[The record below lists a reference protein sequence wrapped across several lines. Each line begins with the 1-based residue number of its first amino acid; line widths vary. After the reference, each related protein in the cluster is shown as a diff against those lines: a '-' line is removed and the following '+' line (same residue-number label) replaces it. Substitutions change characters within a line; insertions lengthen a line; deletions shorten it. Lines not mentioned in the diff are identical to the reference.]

1 MTSLWCQISLLALF
15 VDYVVVH
22 MSGSKNSNKAI
33 APSAVALLPLVL
45 FLALFIGV
53 GTYLSLQGVDF
64 AFYQLPAPIAVLPAV
79 ILALILS
86 KDKLNRSIEHFMS
99 GVGHQDI
106 IAMCMIYLLAGA
118 FAAVAKAS
126 GGVDATV
133 NLGLS
138 AIPTSMILPGIF
150 LISAFIATAMGT
162 SMGTI
167 AAVAPVALGIA
178 QSAGMSLPLTA
189 GVVLSGAMFGDNLS
203 IISDTT
209 IAATRSQGC
218 EMKDKFKENIRI
230 ALPAALVAL
239 VIFAFNSTATQVP
252 ETGPIE
258 WLKVLPYVTILILA
272 VSGMNVF
279 VVLTIGIVLAGGVSL
294 SSIDDYGLTNFAQD
308 IYSGFG
314 NMQEIFLLSML
325 IGGLSELMRRQGGL
339 AFLTNLVSGIIRTFG
354 SSHSKEANGR
364 ASELGIAG
372 LVSMVNTCTAN
383 NTVAIIVSGSVA
395 RQLAEENN
403 VSPRRSASLLDIFS
417 CVIQGVLPY
426 GAQVLLLGSVFNL
439 SPLEVVANSYYCF
452 ALAIAAIVAVFIK
465 HPARQ
470 PVPQTES

>member
-1 MTSLWCQISLLALF
+1 MT
-15 VDYVVVH
+15 H
-22 MSGSKNSNKAI
+22 PNKNNQSIVAS
-33 APSAVALLPLVL
+33 PVALLPLVL
-45 FLALFIGV
+45 FLTLFIGV

-64 AFYQLPAPIAVLPAV
+64 AFYQLPAPIAILPAV
-79 ILALILS
+79 VLALVLS
-86 KDKLNRSIEHFMS
+86 KEKLNKAIEQFIR

-178 QSAGMSLPLTA
+178 ESAGMSVPLTA

-218 EMKDKFKENIRI
+218 EMKDKFKENVRI
-230 ALPAALVAL
+230 AMPAALIAL
-239 VIFAFNSTATQVP
+239 LIFAFNSSATQLP
-252 ETGPIE
+252 ETGEIE
-258 WLKVLPYVTILILA
+258 WFKVMPYIAILVLA
-272 VSGMNVF
+272 VSGLNVF
-279 VVLTIGIVLAGGVSL
+279 VVLAVGILLAGAVSL
-294 SSIDDYGLTNFAQD
+294 ASIDGYQLTNFAQD

-339 AFLTNLVSGIIRTFG
+339 AFLTQVITKVIRKFG
-354 SSHSKEANGR
+354 STHSKQANR
-364 ASELGIAG
+364 KASEFGIAG
-372 LVSMVNTCTAN
+372 LVSLVNVCTAN

-395 RQLAEENN
+395 RELAEENG
-403 VSPRRSASLLDIFS
+403 VTARRSASLLDIYS
-417 CVIQGVLPY
+417 CVIQGMLPY
-426 GAQVLLLGSVFNL
+426 GAQVLLLGSVFQL
-439 SPLEVVANSYYCF
+439 SPLEIVSNSYYCF
-452 ALAIAAIVAVFIK
+452 ALALSAVVAIVLKPKMKPSAVAEET
-465 HPARQ
+465 PA
-470 PVPQTES
+470 

>member
-1 MTSLWCQISLLALF
+1 
-15 VDYVVVH
+15 
-22 MSGSKNSNKAI
+22 MSTRPTAPPLQSQPSNGL
-33 APSAVALLPLVL
+33 ALLPLVV

-53 GTYLSLQGVDF
+53 GAYLTYQGVDF
-64 AFYQLPAPIAVLPAV
+64 AFYQLPAPIATLPAIV
-79 ILALILS
+79 VAIILS
-86 KDKLNRSIEHFMS
+86 KEKLNKAIEQFLH
-99 GVGHQDI
+99 GVGHPDI

-138 AIPTSMILPGIF
+138 LLPTSMILPGIF

-178 QSAGMSLPLTA
+178 QSAGMSVPLTA

-218 EMKDKFKENIRI
+218 EMKDKFRENIRI
-230 ALPAALVAL
+230 ALPAAIITLI
-239 VIFAFNSTATQVP
+239 IFAFSSTATQTP
-252 ETGPIE
+252 PTDSIE
-258 WLKVLPYVTILILA
+258 WLKIAPYLAILVLA
-272 VSGMNVF
+272 VSGVNVF
-279 VVLTIGIVLAGGVSL
+279 VVLGLGIVMAGSVSL
-294 SSIDDYGLTNFAQD
+294 YSLDDYSLTHLSKD
-308 IYSGFG
+308 IYAGFG

-325 IGGLSELMRRQGGL
+325 IGGLSELMRQQGGL
-339 AFLTNLVSGIIRTFG
+339 TFLTQLVSKVISRFG
-354 SSHSKEANGR
+354 SQHSSQANSR
-364 ASELGIAG
+364 ASEVGIAG
-372 LVSMVNTCTAN
+372 LVSLTNICTAN

-403 VSPRRSASLLDIFS
+403 VSAKRSASLLDIFS
-417 CVIQGVLPY
+417 CVMQGLLPY
-426 GAQVLLLGSVFNL
+426 GAQVLLLGSVFGL
-439 SPLEVVANSYYCF
+439 SPLQIIANSYYCMLL
-452 ALAIAAIVAVFIK
+452 ALTALVSIFIK
-465 HPARQ
+465 HQGRKHQERSQAAL
-470 PVPQTES
+470 

>member
-1 MTSLWCQISLLALF
+1 
-15 VDYVVVH
+15 
-22 MSGSKNSNKAI
+22 MSNSKNSNAVI
-33 APSAVALLPLVL
+33 APSAVALIPLIV

-64 AFYQLPAPIAVLPAV
+64 AFYQLPAPIAALPAV
-79 ILALILS
+79 MLALLLS
-86 KDKLNRSIEHFMS
+86 KDKLNRAIEQFLG
-99 GVGHQDI
+99 GVGHKDI

-178 QSAGMSLPLTA
+178 DSAGMSIPLTA

-218 EMKDKFKENIRI
+218 EMRDKFKENIRI
-230 ALPAALVAL
+230 ALPAALIAI

-258 WLKVLPYVTILILA
+258 WLKVLPYITILILA

-279 VVLTIGIVLAGGVSL
+279 VVLTIGILLAGGVSL
-294 SSIDDYGLTNFAQD
+294 GSVENYGMTDYAQD
-308 IYSGFG
+308 IYAGFG

-339 AFLTNLVSGIIRTFG
+339 AFLTNLVSGVIRAFG
-354 SSHSKEANGR
+354 SSHSKQANAR

-372 LVSMVNTCTAN
+372 LVSMVNLCTAN

-439 SPLEVVANSYYCF
+439 SPLDIITHSYYCF
-452 ALAIAAIVAVFIK
+452 ALAIVAVVTVFIK
-465 HPARQ
+465 HSARQ
-470 PVPQTES
+470 VAQA

>member
-1 MTSLWCQISLLALF
+1 
-15 VDYVVVH
+15 
-22 MSGSKNSNKAI
+22 MSNSKNSNAVI
-33 APSAVALLPLVL
+33 APSAVALIPLIV

-64 AFYQLPAPIAVLPAV
+64 AFYQLPAPIAALPAV
-79 ILALILS
+79 MLALLLS
-86 KDKLNRSIEHFMS
+86 KDKLNRAIEQFLS
-99 GVGHQDI
+99 GVGHKDI

-178 QSAGMSLPLTA
+178 DSAGMSIPLTA

-218 EMKDKFKENIRI
+218 EMRDKFKENIRI
-230 ALPAALVAL
+230 ALPAALIAI

-258 WLKVLPYVTILILA
+258 WLKVLPYITILILA

-279 VVLTIGIVLAGGVSL
+279 VVLTIGILLAGGVSL
-294 SSIDDYGLTNFAQD
+294 GSVENYGLTDYAQD
-308 IYSGFG
+308 IYAGFG

-339 AFLTNLVSGIIRTFG
+339 AFLTNLVSSMIRAFG
-354 SSHSKEANGR
+354 SSHSKQANGR

-372 LVSMVNTCTAN
+372 LVSMVNMCTAN

-395 RQLAEENN
+395 RQLAEEND

-439 SPLEVVANSYYCF
+439 SPLEIVSNSYYCF
-452 ALAIAAIVAVFIK
+452 ALAIVAIVAVFIK

-470 PVPQTES
+470 TAAA

>member
-1 MTSLWCQISLLALF
+1 
-15 VDYVVVH
+15 

-86 KDKLNRSIEHFMS
+86 KDKLNRSIEHFMR

-252 ETGPIE
+252 ETSPIE

-470 PVPQTES
+470 SVTQTES

>member
-1 MTSLWCQISLLALF
+1 
-15 VDYVVVH
+15 
-22 MSGSKNSNKAI
+22 MSCSQDSTKVTNA
-33 APSAVALLPLVL
+33 SAVALIPLVI
-45 FLALFIGV
+45 FLTLFIGV
-53 GTYLSLQGVDF
+53 GTYLSFQGVEF
-64 AFYQLPAPIAVLPAV
+64 AFYQLPAPIAALPAIIV
-79 ILALILS
+79 AILLS
-86 KDKLNRSIEHFMS
+86 KDSLNQSIEQFIR

-178 QSAGMSLPLTA
+178 ESAGMSLPLTA

-218 EMKDKFKENIRI
+218 EMKDKFRENVRI
-230 ALPAALVAL
+230 ALPAAFFAL
-239 VIFAFNSTATQVP
+239 VLFAFNSSATQTP
-252 ETGPIE
+252 ETSPIE
-258 WLKVLPYVTILILA
+258 WLKVLPYITILVLA
-272 VSGMNVF
+272 VAGLNVF
-279 VVLTIGIVLAGGVSL
+279 VVLTIGIILAGTVSL
-294 SSIDDYGLTNFAQD
+294 TSIDSYTLTDLGKD
-308 IYSGFG
+308 IYAGFG

-339 AFLTNLVSGIIRTFG
+339 AFLTNLISRTIKAFG
-354 SSHSKEANGR
+354 SSHSSKANSR
-364 ASELGIAG
+364 ASELGIAS
-372 LVSMVNTCTAN
+372 LVAMVNTCTAN

-395 RQLAEENN
+395 RELAEEHN
-403 VSPRRSASLLDIFS
+403 VTPRRSASLLDIFS
-417 CVIQGVLPY
+417 CVMQGILPY
-426 GAQVLLLGSVFNL
+426 GAQVLLLGSVFQL
-439 SPLEVVANSYYCF
+439 SPLEIVANSYYCF
-452 ALAIAAIVAVFIK
+452 ALAIAATLAVFFK
-465 HPARQ
+465 HPQRRN
-470 PVPQTES
+470 VSVSTR

>member
-1 MTSLWCQISLLALF
+1 
-15 VDYVVVH
+15 
-22 MSGSKNSNKAI
+22 MSNSKNSNAVI
-33 APSAVALLPLVL
+33 APSAVALIPLIV
-45 FLALFIGV
+45 FLSLFIGV

-64 AFYQLPAPIAVLPAV
+64 AFYQLPAPIAALPAV
-79 ILALILS
+79 MLALLLS
-86 KDKLNRSIEHFMS
+86 KDKLNRAIEQFLG
-99 GVGHQDI
+99 GVGHKDI

-178 QSAGMSLPLTA
+178 DSAGMSIPLTA

-218 EMKDKFKENIRI
+218 EMRDKFKENIRI
-230 ALPAALVAL
+230 ALPAALIAI

-258 WLKVLPYVTILILA
+258 WLKVLPYITILILA

-279 VVLTIGIVLAGGVSL
+279 VVLTIGILLAGGVSL
-294 SSIDDYGLTNFAQD
+294 GSVENYGMTDYAQD
-308 IYSGFG
+308 IYAGFG

-339 AFLTNLVSGIIRTFG
+339 AFLTNLVSGVIRAFG
-354 SSHSKEANGR
+354 SSHSKQANGR

-372 LVSMVNTCTAN
+372 LVSMVNLCTAN

-395 RQLAEENN
+395 RQLAEEND

-439 SPLEVVANSYYCF
+439 SPLEIVSNSYYCF
-452 ALAIAAIVAVFIK
+452 ALAIVAVVAVFIK

-470 PVPQTES
+470 VANA

>member
-1 MTSLWCQISLLALF
+1 
-15 VDYVVVH
+15 
-22 MSGSKNSNKAI
+22 MSNSKNSNAVI
-33 APSAVALLPLVL
+33 APSAVALIPLIV

-64 AFYQLPAPIAVLPAV
+64 AFYQLPAPIAALPAV
-79 ILALILS
+79 MLALLLS
-86 KDKLNRSIEHFMS
+86 KDKLNRAIEQFLG
-99 GVGHQDI
+99 GVGHKDI

-178 QSAGMSLPLTA
+178 DSAGMSIPLTA

-218 EMKDKFKENIRI
+218 EMRDKFKENIRI
-230 ALPAALVAL
+230 ALPAALIAI

-258 WLKVLPYVTILILA
+258 WLKVLPYITILILA

-279 VVLTIGIVLAGGVSL
+279 VVLTIGILLAGGVSL
-294 SSIDDYGLTNFAQD
+294 GSIENYGMTDYAQD
-308 IYSGFG
+308 IYAGFG

-339 AFLTNLVSGIIRTFG
+339 AFLTNLVSGLIRAFG
-354 SSHSKEANGR
+354 SSHSKQANGR

-372 LVSMVNTCTAN
+372 LVSMVNLCTAN

-395 RQLAEENN
+395 RQLAEEND

-439 SPLEVVANSYYCF
+439 SPLEIVSNSYYCF
-452 ALAIAAIVAVFIK
+452 ALAIVAVVAVFIK

-470 PVPQTES
+470 VVNA

>member
-1 MTSLWCQISLLALF
+1 
-15 VDYVVVH
+15 
-22 MSGSKNSNKAI
+22 MSNSKNSNAVI
-33 APSAVALLPLVL
+33 APSAVALIPLIV

-64 AFYQLPAPIAVLPAV
+64 AFYQLPAPIAALPAV
-79 ILALILS
+79 MLALLLS
-86 KDKLNRSIEHFMS
+86 KDKLNRAIEQFLG
-99 GVGHQDI
+99 GVGHKDI

-178 QSAGMSLPLTA
+178 DSAGMSIPLTA

-218 EMKDKFKENIRI
+218 EMRDKFKENIRI
-230 ALPAALVAL
+230 ALPAALIAI
-239 VIFAFNSTATQVP
+239 VIFAINSTATQVP

-258 WLKVLPYVTILILA
+258 WLKVLPYITILILA

-279 VVLTIGIVLAGGVSL
+279 VVLTIGILLAGGVSL
-294 SSIDDYGLTNFAQD
+294 GSIENYGMTDYAQD
-308 IYSGFG
+308 IYAGFG

-339 AFLTNLVSGIIRTFG
+339 AFLTNLVSGLIRAFG
-354 SSHSKEANGR
+354 SSHSKQANGR

-372 LVSMVNTCTAN
+372 LVSMVNLCTAN
-383 NTVAIIVSGSVA
+383 NTVAIIVSGNVA

-439 SPLEVVANSYYCF
+439 SPLEIVSNSYYCF
-452 ALAIAAIVAVFIK
+452 ALAIVAVVAVFIK

-470 PVPQTES
+470 VANA

>member
-1 MTSLWCQISLLALF
+1 
-15 VDYVVVH
+15 
-22 MSGSKNSNKAI
+22 MSNSKNSNAVI
-33 APSAVALLPLVL
+33 APSAVALIPLIV

-64 AFYQLPAPIAVLPAV
+64 AFYQLPAPIAALPAV
-79 ILALILS
+79 MLALLLS
-86 KDKLNRSIEHFMS
+86 KDKLNRAIEQFLS
-99 GVGHQDI
+99 GVGHKDI

-178 QSAGMSLPLTA
+178 DSAGMSIPLTA

-218 EMKDKFKENIRI
+218 EMRDKFKENIRI
-230 ALPAALVAL
+230 ALPAALIAI

-252 ETGPIE
+252 EMGPIE
-258 WLKVLPYVTILILA
+258 WLKVLPYITILILA

-279 VVLTIGIVLAGGVSL
+279 VVLTIGILLAGGVSL
-294 SSIDDYGLTNFAQD
+294 GSLENYGLTDYAQD
-308 IYSGFG
+308 IYAGFG

-339 AFLTNLVSGIIRTFG
+339 AFLTNLVSSMIRAFG
-354 SSHSKEANGR
+354 SSHSKQANGR
-364 ASELGIAG
+364 ASELGIVG
-372 LVSMVNTCTAN
+372 LVSMVNMCTAN

-395 RQLAEENN
+395 RQLAEEND

-439 SPLEVVANSYYCF
+439 SPLEIVSNSYYCF
-452 ALAIAAIVAVFIK
+452 ALAIVAVIAVFIK
-465 HPARQ
+465 HPTRQ
-470 PVPQTES
+470 TAAA

>member
-1 MTSLWCQISLLALF
+1 
-15 VDYVVVH
+15 
-22 MSGSKNSNKAI
+22 MSNSKNSNAVI
-33 APSAVALLPLVL
+33 APSAVALIPLIV

-64 AFYQLPAPIAVLPAV
+64 AFYQLPAPIAALPAV
-79 ILALILS
+79 MLALLLN
-86 KDKLNRSIEHFMS
+86 KDKLNRAIEQFLG
-99 GVGHQDI
+99 GVGHKDI

-178 QSAGMSLPLTA
+178 DSAGMSIPLTA

-218 EMKDKFKENIRI
+218 EMRDKFKENIRI
-230 ALPAALVAL
+230 ALPAALIAI

-258 WLKVLPYVTILILA
+258 WLKVLPYITILILA

-279 VVLTIGIVLAGGVSL
+279 VVLTIGILLAGGVSL
-294 SSIDDYGLTNFAQD
+294 GSVENYGLTDYAQD
-308 IYSGFG
+308 IYAGFG

-339 AFLTNLVSGIIRTFG
+339 AFLTNLVSGVIRAFG
-354 SSHSKEANGR
+354 SSHSKQANGR

-372 LVSMVNTCTAN
+372 LVSMVNMCTAN

-439 SPLEVVANSYYCF
+439 SPLEIVSNSYYCF
-452 ALAIAAIVAVFIK
+452 ALAIVAVVAVFIK

-470 PVPQTES
+470 TATA

>member
-1 MTSLWCQISLLALF
+1 
-15 VDYVVVH
+15 
-22 MSGSKNSNKAI
+22 MSNSKNSNAVI
-33 APSAVALLPLVL
+33 APSAVALIPLIV

-64 AFYQLPAPIAVLPAV
+64 AFYQLPAPIAALPAV
-79 ILALILS
+79 VLALLLS
-86 KDKLNRSIEHFMS
+86 KDKLNRAIEQFLG
-99 GVGHQDI
+99 GVGHKDI

-178 QSAGMSLPLTA
+178 DSAGMSIPLTA

-218 EMKDKFKENIRI
+218 EMRDKFKENIRI
-230 ALPAALVAL
+230 ALPAALIAI

-258 WLKVLPYVTILILA
+258 WLKVLPYITILILA

-279 VVLTIGIVLAGGVSL
+279 VVLTIGILLAGGVSL
-294 SSIDDYGLTNFAQD
+294 GSVENYGLTDYAQD
-308 IYSGFG
+308 IYAGFG

-339 AFLTNLVSGIIRTFG
+339 AFLTNLVSSMIRAFG
-354 SSHSKEANGR
+354 SSHSKQANGR

-372 LVSMVNTCTAN
+372 LVSMVNMCTAN

-395 RQLAEENN
+395 RQLAEEND

-417 CVIQGVLPY
+417 CVIQGVMPY

-439 SPLEVVANSYYCF
+439 SPLEIVSNSYYCF
-452 ALAIAAIVAVFIK
+452 ALAIVAVIAVFIK
-465 HPARQ
+465 HPTRQ
-470 PVPQTES
+470 TAAA

>member
-1 MTSLWCQISLLALF
+1 
-15 VDYVVVH
+15 

-86 KDKLNRSIEHFMS
+86 KDKLNRSIEHFMR

-118 FAAVAKAS
+118 FASVAKAS

-138 AIPTSMILPGIF
+138 AIPTNMILPGIF

-294 SSIDDYGLTNFAQD
+294 SSINDYGLTNFAQD

>member
-1 MTSLWCQISLLALF
+1 
-15 VDYVVVH
+15 
-22 MSGSKNSNKAI
+22 MSNSKNSNAVI
-33 APSAVALLPLVL
+33 APSAVALIPLIV
-45 FLALFIGV
+45 FLSLFIGV

-64 AFYQLPAPIAVLPAV
+64 AFYQLPAPIAALPAV
-79 ILALILS
+79 MLALLLS
-86 KDKLNRSIEHFMS
+86 KDKLNRAIEQFLS
-99 GVGHQDI
+99 GVGHKDI

-178 QSAGMSLPLTA
+178 DSAGMSIPLTA

-218 EMKDKFKENIRI
+218 EMRDKFKENIRI
-230 ALPAALVAL
+230 ALPAALIAI

-258 WLKVLPYVTILILA
+258 WLKVLPYITILILA

-279 VVLTIGIVLAGGVSL
+279 VVLTIGILLAGGVSL
-294 SSIDDYGLTNFAQD
+294 GSVENYGLTDYAQD
-308 IYSGFG
+308 IYAGFG

-339 AFLTNLVSGIIRTFG
+339 AFLTNLVSGLIRAFG
-354 SSHSKEANGR
+354 SSHSKQANGR

-372 LVSMVNTCTAN
+372 LVSMVNLCTAN

-439 SPLEVVANSYYCF
+439 SPLDIVANSYYCF
-452 ALAIAAIVAVFIK
+452 ALAVVAVVAVFIK

-470 PVPQTES
+470 VAKA

>member
-1 MTSLWCQISLLALF
+1 MTTNWCPISLLTFIF
-15 VDYVVVH
+15 VYVVVH

-33 APSAVALLPLVL
+33 APSAIALLPLAV

-64 AFYQLPAPIAVLPAV
+64 AFYQLPAPIAALPAV
-79 ILALILS
+79 ILALVLS
-86 KDKLNRSIEHFMS
+86 KDKLNRSIEHFMR
-99 GVGHQDI
+99 GVGHPDI

-178 QSAGMSLPLTA
+178 ESAGMSLPLTA

-218 EMKDKFKENIRI
+218 EMKDKFRENIRI

-239 VIFAFNSTATQVP
+239 LIFAFNSTATQVP

-279 VVLTIGIVLAGGVSL
+279 VVLTIGILLAGGVSL
-294 SSIDDYGLTNFAQD
+294 SSIENYGLTNYAQD

-314 NMQEIFLLSML
+314 SMQEIFLLSML
-325 IGGLSELMRRQGGL
+325 IGGISELMRRQGGL
-339 AFLTNLVSGIIRTFG
+339 AFLTGFVTRIIRSFG
-354 SSHSKEANGR
+354 SSHSQESNGR

-395 RQLAEENN
+395 RELAEENN
-403 VSPRRSASLLDIFS
+403 VTPRRSASLLDIFS
-417 CVIQGVLPY
+417 CVVQGVLPY
-426 GAQVLLLGSVFNL
+426 GAQVLLLGSVFKL

-470 PVPQTES
+470 PAAQTER

>member
-1 MTSLWCQISLLALF
+1 
-15 VDYVVVH
+15 
-22 MSGSKNSNKAI
+22 MSNSKNSNAVI
-33 APSAVALLPLVL
+33 VPSAVALIPLIV
-45 FLALFIGV
+45 FLSLFIGV

-64 AFYQLPAPIAVLPAV
+64 AFYQLPAPIAALPAV
-79 ILALILS
+79 MLALLLS
-86 KDKLNRSIEHFMS
+86 KDKLNRAIEQFLG
-99 GVGHQDI
+99 GVGHKDI

-178 QSAGMSLPLTA
+178 DSAGMSIPLTA

-218 EMKDKFKENIRI
+218 EMRDKFKENIRI
-230 ALPAALVAL
+230 ALPAALIAI

-258 WLKVLPYVTILILA
+258 WLKVLPYITILILA

-279 VVLTIGIVLAGGVSL
+279 VVLTIGILLAGGVSL
-294 SSIDDYGLTNFAQD
+294 GSVENYGMTDYAQD
-308 IYSGFG
+308 IYAGFG

-339 AFLTNLVSGIIRTFG
+339 AFLTNLVSGVIRAFG
-354 SSHSKEANGR
+354 SSHSKQANGR

-372 LVSMVNTCTAN
+372 LVSMVNLCTAN

-439 SPLEVVANSYYCF
+439 SPLDIVANSYYCF
-452 ALAIAAIVAVFIK
+452 ALAIVAVVAVFIK

-470 PVPQTES
+470 VANA

>member
-1 MTSLWCQISLLALF
+1 MRKCDISLLFSLIINI
-15 VDYVVVH
+15 VVY
-22 MSGSKNSNKAI
+22 MSGSQQTTKTV
-33 APSAVALLPLVL
+33 APSAVALIPLIV

-53 GTYLSLQGVDF
+53 GTYLSLQGVEF
-64 AFYQLPAPIAVLPAV
+64 AFYQLPAPIAVLPA
-79 ILALILS
+79 IIIAFLLS
-86 KDKLNRSIEHFMS
+86 KEKLNRSIEHFMR
-99 GVGHQDI
+99 GVGHPDI

-178 QSAGMSLPLTA
+178 ESAGMSLPLTA

-230 ALPAALVAL
+230 ALPAALIAIAV
-239 VIFAFNSTATQVP
+239 FAFNSTATQVP
-252 ETGPIE
+252 ATGDIE
-258 WLKVLPYVTILILA
+258 WLKVLPYITILILA
-272 VSGMNVF
+272 VSGVNVF
-279 VVLTIGIVLAGGVSL
+279 VVLSIGILLAGGVSL
-294 SSIDDYGLTNFAQD
+294 ASIDNYGLTNLAQD
-308 IYSGFG
+308 VYKGFG

-339 AFLTNLVSGIIRTFG
+339 AFLTNFVSSLIHAFG
-354 SSHSKEANGR
+354 SSHSKHANSR

-372 LVSMVNTCTAN
+372 LVSMVNGCTAN

-417 CVIQGVLPY
+417 CVVQGVLPY

-439 SPLEVVANSYYCF
+439 SPIEVVANSYYCF
-452 ALAIAAIVAVFIK
+452 ALAIAAVVAVLIK

-470 PVPQTES
+470 PVVQTEN

>member
-1 MTSLWCQISLLALF
+1 
-15 VDYVVVH
+15 

-86 KDKLNRSIEHFMS
+86 KDKLNRSIEHFMR

-294 SSIDDYGLTNFAQD
+294 SSIDEYGLTNFAQD

-470 PVPQTES
+470 PVPQAES

>member
-1 MTSLWCQISLLALF
+1 
-15 VDYVVVH
+15 

-86 KDKLNRSIEHFMS
+86 KDKLNRSIEHFMR

-470 PVPQTES
+470 PVAQTESSN

>member
-1 MTSLWCQISLLALF
+1 
-15 VDYVVVH
+15 
-22 MSGSKNSNKAI
+22 MSNSKNSNVVI
-33 APSAVALLPLVL
+33 APSAVALIPLIV

-64 AFYQLPAPIAVLPAV
+64 AFYQLPAPIAALPAV
-79 ILALILS
+79 MLALLLS
-86 KDKLNRSIEHFMS
+86 KDKLNRAIEQFLS
-99 GVGHQDI
+99 GVGHKDI

-178 QSAGMSLPLTA
+178 DSAGMSIPLTA

-218 EMKDKFKENIRI
+218 EMRDKFKENIRI
-230 ALPAALVAL
+230 ALPAALIAI

-258 WLKVLPYVTILILA
+258 WLKVLPYITILILA

-279 VVLTIGIVLAGGVSL
+279 VVLTIGILLAGGVSL
-294 SSIDDYGLTNFAQD
+294 GSVENYGLTDYAQD
-308 IYSGFG
+308 IYAGFG

-339 AFLTNLVSGIIRTFG
+339 AFLTNLVSGLIRAFG
-354 SSHSKEANGR
+354 SSHSKQANGR

-372 LVSMVNTCTAN
+372 LVSMVNMCTAN

-439 SPLEVVANSYYCF
+439 SPLEVVSNSYYCF
-452 ALAIAAIVAVFIK
+452 ALAIVAVVAVFIK

-470 PVPQTES
+470 VAQA

>member
-1 MTSLWCQISLLALF
+1 
-15 VDYVVVH
+15 
-22 MSGSKNSNKAI
+22 MSVSQNNHQSV
-33 APSAVALLPLVL
+33 APSALALMPLLV

-53 GTYLSLQGVDF
+53 GAYLSLQGVEF
-64 AFYQLPAPIAVLPAV
+64 AFYQLPAPIAVLPAI
-79 ILALILS
+79 ILAFLLS
-86 KDKLNRSIEHFMS
+86 KESLNRSIEHFMR
-99 GVGHQDI
+99 GVGHPDI

-167 AAVAPVALGIA
+167 AAVAPVAVGIA
-178 QSAGMSLPLTA
+178 ESAGMSLPLTA

-230 ALPAALVAL
+230 ALPAALIAL
-239 VIFAFNSTATQVP
+239 VIFAFNSTATNVP
-252 ETGPIE
+252 EAGPIE

-279 VVLTIGIVLAGGVSL
+279 MVLTIGILLAGSV
-294 SSIDDYGLTNFAQD
+294 GLTSIEDYSLTNMAQD
-308 IYSGFG
+308 VYTGFG

-339 AFLTNLVSGIIRTFG
+339 AFLTQLVSRLIRTFG
-354 SSHSKEANGR
+354 SRHSKEQSGR

-395 RQLAEENN
+395 RQLAEEHK
-403 VSPRRSASLLDIFS
+403 VSARRSASLLDIFS

-439 SPLEVVANSYYCF
+439 SPLQVVANSYYCF
-452 ALAIAAIVAVFIK
+452 ALALAAIVAMCIK

-470 PVPQTES
+470 AVPQTES

>member
-1 MTSLWCQISLLALF
+1 
-15 VDYVVVH
+15 
-22 MSGSKNSNKAI
+22 MSNSKNSNAVI
-33 APSAVALLPLVL
+33 APSAVALIPLIV

-64 AFYQLPAPIAVLPAV
+64 AFYQLPAPIAALPAV
-79 ILALILS
+79 MLALLLS
-86 KDKLNRSIEHFMS
+86 KDKLNRAIEQFLG
-99 GVGHQDI
+99 GVGHKDI

-178 QSAGMSLPLTA
+178 DSAGMSIPLTA

-218 EMKDKFKENIRI
+218 EMRDKFKENIRI
-230 ALPAALVAL
+230 ALPAALIAI

-258 WLKVLPYVTILILA
+258 WLKVLPYITILILA

-279 VVLTIGIVLAGGVSL
+279 VVLTIGILLAGGVSL
-294 SSIDDYGLTNFAQD
+294 GSVENYGMTDYAQD
-308 IYSGFG
+308 IYAGFG

-339 AFLTNLVSGIIRTFG
+339 AFLTNLVSGLIRAFG
-354 SSHSKEANGR
+354 SSHSKQANGR

-372 LVSMVNTCTAN
+372 LVSMVNLCTAN

-395 RQLAEENN
+395 RQLAEEND

-439 SPLEVVANSYYCF
+439 SPLEIVSNSYYCF
-452 ALAIAAIVAVFIK
+452 ALAIVAVVAVFIK
-465 HPARQ
+465 HPARK
-470 PVPQTES
+470 VANA

>member
-1 MTSLWCQISLLALF
+1 
-15 VDYVVVH
+15 
-22 MSGSKNSNKAI
+22 MSNSKNSNAVI
-33 APSAVALLPLVL
+33 APSAVALIPLIV

-53 GTYLSLQGVDF
+53 GTYLLLQGVDF
-64 AFYQLPAPIAVLPAV
+64 AFYQLPAPIAALPAV
-79 ILALILS
+79 MLALLLS
-86 KDKLNRSIEHFMS
+86 KDKLNRAIEQFLG
-99 GVGHQDI
+99 GVGHKDI

-178 QSAGMSLPLTA
+178 DSAGMSIPLTA

-218 EMKDKFKENIRI
+218 EMRDKFKENIRI
-230 ALPAALVAL
+230 ALPAALIAI

-258 WLKVLPYVTILILA
+258 WLKVLPYITILILA

-279 VVLTIGIVLAGGVSL
+279 VVLTIGILLAGGVSL
-294 SSIDDYGLTNFAQD
+294 GSVENYGMTDYAQD
-308 IYSGFG
+308 IYAGFG

-339 AFLTNLVSGIIRTFG
+339 AFLTNLVSGVIRAFG
-354 SSHSKEANGR
+354 SSHSKQANGR

-372 LVSMVNTCTAN
+372 LVSMVNLCTAN

-439 SPLEVVANSYYCF
+439 SPLDIITHSYYCF
-452 ALAIAAIVAVFIK
+452 ALAIVAVVTVFIK
-465 HPARQ
+465 HSARQ
-470 PVPQTES
+470 VAQA

>member
-1 MTSLWCQISLLALF
+1 MSAPESSQLAQP
-15 VDYVVVH
+15 
-22 MSGSKNSNKAI
+22 S
-33 APSAVALLPLVL
+33 PSALALLPLGL
-45 FLALFIGV
+45 FLLLFIGV
-53 GTYLSLQGVDF
+53 GTYLTLQGVDF
-64 AFYQLPAPIAVLPAV
+64 AFYQLPAPIATLPAIIV
-79 ILALILS
+79 AIILS
-86 KDKLNRSIEHFMS
+86 KEKLNKSIEQFLN

-138 AIPTSMILPGIF
+138 LLPTSMILPGIF

-178 QSAGMSLPLTA
+178 QSSGMSIPMTA

-218 EMKDKFKENIRI
+218 EMKDKFRENIRI
-230 ALPAALVAL
+230 ALPAAIITL
-239 VIFAFNSTATQVP
+239 VIFAFSSTATQTP
-252 ETGPIE
+252 PTDSIE
-258 WLKVLPYVTILILA
+258 WLKIVPYLAILILA
-272 VSGMNVF
+272 VSGVNVF
-279 VVLTIGIVLAGGVSL
+279 VVLSLGIVMAGCVSL
-294 SSIDDYGLTNFAQD
+294 YSIDDYHLTQLGQD
-308 IYSGFG
+308 IYTGFG

-339 AFLTNLVSGIIRTFG
+339 IFLTQLVSKAIRIFG
-354 SSHSKEANGR
+354 RKHSQTANSR
-364 ASELGIAG
+364 ASEIGIAG
-372 LVSMVNTCTAN
+372 LVSLTNVCTAN

-395 RQLAEENN
+395 RKLAEENGITAK
-403 VSPRRSASLLDIFS
+403 RSASLLDIFS
-417 CVIQGVLPY
+417 CVMQGLLPY
-426 GAQVLLLGSVFNL
+426 GAQVLLLGSTFGL
-439 SPLEVVANSYYCF
+439 SPLQIVSNSYYCIILAF
-452 ALAIAAIVAVFIK
+452 TAIASVFISHQMRVK
-465 HPARQ
+465 K
-470 PVPQTES
+470 

>member
-1 MTSLWCQISLLALF
+1 
-15 VDYVVVH
+15 
-22 MSGSKNSNKAI
+22 MSNSKNSNAVI
-33 APSAVALLPLVL
+33 APSAVALIPLIV
-45 FLALFIGV
+45 FLSLFIGV

-64 AFYQLPAPIAVLPAV
+64 AFYQLPAPIAALPAV
-79 ILALILS
+79 MLALLLS
-86 KDKLNRSIEHFMS
+86 KDKLNRAIEQFLS
-99 GVGHQDI
+99 GVGHKDI

-178 QSAGMSLPLTA
+178 DSAGMSIPLTA

-218 EMKDKFKENIRI
+218 EMRDKFKENIRI
-230 ALPAALVAL
+230 ALPAALIAI

-258 WLKVLPYVTILILA
+258 WLKVLPYITILILA

-279 VVLTIGIVLAGGVSL
+279 VVLTIGILLAGGVSL
-294 SSIDDYGLTNFAQD
+294 GSVENYGMTDYAQD
-308 IYSGFG
+308 IYAGFG

-339 AFLTNLVSGIIRTFG
+339 AFLTNLVSGLIRAFG
-354 SSHSKEANGR
+354 SSHSKQANGR

-372 LVSMVNTCTAN
+372 LVSMVNLCTAN

-439 SPLEVVANSYYCF
+439 SPLDIVANSYYCF
-452 ALAIAAIVAVFIK
+452 ALAIVAVVAVFIK

-470 PVPQTES
+470 TATA

>member
-1 MTSLWCQISLLALF
+1 
-15 VDYVVVH
+15 
-22 MSGSKNSNKAI
+22 MSNSKNSNAVI
-33 APSAVALLPLVL
+33 APSAVALIPLIV

-64 AFYQLPAPIAVLPAV
+64 AFYQLPAPIAALPAV
-79 ILALILS
+79 MLALLLS
-86 KDKLNRSIEHFMS
+86 KDKLNRAIEQFLG
-99 GVGHQDI
+99 GVGHKDI

-178 QSAGMSLPLTA
+178 DSAGMSIPLTA

-218 EMKDKFKENIRI
+218 EMRDKFKENIRI
-230 ALPAALVAL
+230 ALPAALIAI

-258 WLKVLPYVTILILA
+258 WLKVLPYITILILA

-279 VVLTIGIVLAGGVSL
+279 VVLTIGILLAGGVSL
-294 SSIDDYGLTNFAQD
+294 GSIENYGMTDYAQD
-308 IYSGFG
+308 IYAGFG

-339 AFLTNLVSGIIRTFG
+339 AFLTNLVSGVIRAFG
-354 SSHSKEANGR
+354 SSHSKQANGR

-372 LVSMVNTCTAN
+372 LVSMVNLCTAN

-439 SPLEVVANSYYCF
+439 SPLDIVANSYYCF
-452 ALAIAAIVAVFIK
+452 ALAIVAVVAVFIK

-470 PVPQTES
+470 VAQA